1 MDTNTTNTPN
11 KDIKQMLA
19 DAIAAKQSS
28 QVTESTEVNKIQDA
42 PVKIDQQIPPVKD
55 VYKERF
61 KLNAPVI
68 SRIDELILKVADILK
83 SAEGLESNIPIN
95 SPYWHW
101 VREIHTAAPKFPH
114 GTKE

>member
-1 MDTNTTNTPN
+1 MAN
-11 KDIKQMLA
+11 KMIT
-19 DAIAAKQSS
+19 DALLKNQVE
-28 QVTESTEVNKIQDA
+28 QVTESTEVNKIQNA

-68 SRIDELILKVADILK
+68 SRTDELILKVADILK

-101 VREIHTAAPKFPH
+101 VREIHSAAPKFPH